1 MDEAE
6 QRVRRTIEEYHM
18 LDPGDRVI
26 AAVSGG
32 ADSVCLLTLLCGMK
46 KDWDLK
52 LMAVHVHHGLR
63 GPEADRDADFVR
75 ALCEELEVTCHI
87 IKVDVRKYA
96 SENGMSEEEAGR
108 YLRYEALER
117 EARWWE
123 DSDGCGGEDRD
134 CDGGRRRRDGEGR
147 DCDGGRQRRD
157 GEGRDCDSGRQRCGG
172 ETGDCRNKR
181 VKIAVAHHS
190 DDQAETILHNL
201 FRGSGLGGLK
211 GISYVRG
218 RIIRPLLDI
227 GRRDIVEWLEENGC
241 AWVQDSTN
249 SSGHYT
255 RNRIRSNLLPLI
267 EAEVNQGAAGNILR
281 MGKLA
286 SQADEY
292 LRAQGECWIKGH
304 VVRDGPEHFLIPCD
318 LLQAEPEI
326 IRSYVVMELLKRLA
340 GSARDLGLIH
350 VQQVLALAGRP
361 VGKEVDLP
369 YSLMARR
376 EYREIS
382 VGRSILQE
390 KDKEVCLPQVRMC
403 VFPYKKGS
411 QFPKNMYTKWFDCDR
426 IEGTPVVRTRRPG
439 DYITLADGSH
449 KALKRFMID
458 EKIPRQLRDQVPLLT
473 DGSHVMWI
481 IGYRISEFYKIG
493 PDTTKV
499 LQAEAGGRRKE

>member
-46 KDWDLK
+46 MDWDLK

-63 GPEADRDADFVR
+63 GQEADRDADFVR

-123 DSDGCGGEDRD
+123 DSDGCGGED
-134 CDGGRRRRDGEGR
+134 R

-340 GSARDLGLIH
+340 GSAKDLGLIH

-390 KDKEVCLPQVRMC
+390 KDREVCLPQVRMC